1 MSSQI
6 FKKDFPC
13 EIIFSFLEKYA
24 SKNKTKYY
32 LVTKETFK
40 RARFNN
46 EIQDF
51 CDNIEEYYYKCKKFY
66 VTRKQTYKT
75 FITILRQ
82 ICKFKHLAFTSKIK
96 YDKSKYEIVYYIYPP
111 KN

>member
-1 MSSQI
+1 MKI
-6 FKKDFPC
+6 KEKKKLTKDWFYKLQN
-13 EIIFSFLEKYA
+13 II
-24 SKNKTKYY
+24 
-32 LVTKETFK
+32 
-40 RARFNN
+40 
-46 EIQDF
+46 
-51 CDNIEEYYYKCKKFY
+51 CDNIEKYYYKCKRFY